1 VASSMALCCASGKQH
16 GTVLCKWQATWHCA
30 VQVASTMTLELQF
43 HNLKHTVACVH
54 NCVFVR
60 VCYRSVS
67 VGDYLT
73 MLSVAEITQRPSR

>member
-1 VASSMALCCASGKQH
+1 MYH
-16 GTVLCKWQATWHCA
+16 GYCA
-30 VQVASTMTLELQF
+30 VQVASNMALELQV
-43 HNLKHTVACVH
+43 HNLKHTVAYVRACVH

-73 MLSVAEITQRPSR
+73 MLSVAEITQRPSG

>member
-1 VASSMALCCASGKQH
+1 
-16 GTVLCKWQATWHCA
+16 
-30 VQVASTMTLELQF
+30 MTLELQF

-54 NCVFVR
+54 KCVFVR

>member
-1 VASSMALCCASGKQH
+1 
-16 GTVLCKWQATWHCA
+16 
-30 VQVASTMTLELQF
+30 MTLELQF